1 MNALLQWAM
10 AVALQYIALEPL
22 LALMLALTHCVSSLL
37 LGAPELAED
46 FGLDLNEE
54 PGSRPGTA
62 PKEGK
67 E

>member
-1 MNALLQWAM
+1 MRAVAM
-10 AVALQYIALEPL
+10 A
-22 LALMLALTHCVSSLL
+22 LALALVAALATAAAATAAQPDDDGAIVL